1 MRTCRPVTVNIII
14 SPKILHLLRQCD
26 VCFIIQLSVYFH
38 LIFVIYSLC
47 TLSPSEKGQ
56 SRLLHDRKPGLHYFD
71 IGPDFINYVMVC
83 PVFICDLFV
92 SFDYIMLANYIVFD
106 VCSNLIRAFI
116 LIRAFC
122 CRVDNGLWRIY
133 SRTLRINL

>member
-38 LIFVIYSLC
+38 LIFAGYSMW
-47 TLSPSEKGQ
+47 TLSLTAKGYN
-56 SRLLHDRKPGLHYFD
+56 RLLHDRKPGLHYFD

-83 PVFICDLFV
+83 PVLICDLFV
-92 SFDYIMLANYIVFD
+92 SFHYIILANYIVFD

-116 LIRAFC
+116 LILSVLLPQRQWI
-122 CRVDNGLWRIY
+122 VG
-133 SRTLRINL
+133 NL